1 MSSERLQRK
10 IGLSGA
16 VFLMVGNVVGASIFI
31 LPGELAGSAGPA
43 VFVAYLIALIPAFFN
58 SVVAAQVGGIL
69 PVSAADYVFT
79 SIVLH
84 PVLGFLSVWI
94 TLLGALVGGPL
105 LAYGFAEYFAFF
117 MPDLSPILIAYAV
130 IVFVTCLNL
139 LGLRSSVKIQ
149 MLMVAGFVSTLLVL
163 AIGGLFYIDTSLL
176 APLAPNGWNAV
187 IAAAVPAYFSYTGL
201 VMLMSISEEIEN
213 PARNIPL
220 TIFYTL
226 VLVALIYTLVSFV
239 TPGLLPWQELG
250 SLAAPLSAAAATFL
264 PGWYSTAIT
273 LAALLAAVTSV
284 NMIVIICS
292 RAIFAV
298 ARTRVFPEAISRIS
312 PRTGEPT
319 NAILLIAALIGIGIA
334 LQGNIAQ
341 YASVAVIGWMLYG
354 IFWGLAL
361 VRLPKKLPEHYNN
374 ARFKLSTKALW
385 VTAIVNIVV
394 GLIFIGVG
402 VSGNLLPSLAYL
414 ILLIL
419 GAMYYLW
426 RQRRLAEEGI
436 SLEELLMNETREA
449 RQATRQ

>member
-1 MSSERLQRK
+1 
-10 IGLSGA
+10 
-16 VFLMVGNVVGASIFI
+16 MVGNVVGASIFI

-43 VFVAYLIALIPAFFN
+43 VFIAYLIALIPAFFN

-117 MPDLSPILIAYAV
+117 MPDLSPILVASTV
-130 IVFVTCLNL
+130 IVFVTGLNL
-139 LGLRSSVKIQ
+139 FGIRSSVKIQ

-176 APLAPNGWNAV
+176 TPLAPNGWNAV

-273 LAALLAAVTSV
+273 LAALLAAVTSA
-284 NMIVIICS
+284 NMIMIICS

-312 PRTGEPT
+312 PRTGEPS

-334 LQGNIAQ
+334 LQGNIGQ

-354 IFWGLAL
+354 IFWGMAL
-361 VRLPKKLPEHYNN
+361 VRLPNKLPEHYNN
-374 ARFKLSTKALW
+374 ARFRLGKKALW

-402 VSGNLLPSLAYL
+402 VSGNILPSLGYL
-414 ILLIL
+414 ILLLL

-436 SLEELLMNETREA
+436 SLEELLMHETREA
-449 RQATRQ
+449 RQATQE